1 MKKGV
6 CILFVLLAFLESLG
20 GTIQSETDSTKSATP
35 HFEIS
40 RNSFIHSSTIYL
52 VCKGERTDSLQFQNV
67 DLNFDSVF
75 VYKDSILYYSFLN
88 CNKCKPILTRRMQYL
103 LTYDSLRIQI
113 MLVTYLEYSCKRDFY
128 NPYTGAQDEGDTLAK
143 VRQNYSSYNTII
155 LDSNFI
161 QGKRVAN
168 EVSFADN
175 YGIPSRDR
183 AVIQS
188 YNLKYNQKQKVYYNL
203 LKTMSGTFKFTTKSA
218 GQYESKKFV
227 KEKIC
232 FLQFDGS
239 TFAYYKGN
247 WFHYFK
253 RIFSEVDRE
262 NVFCLNGCE

>member
-20 GTIQSETDSTKSATP
+20 GTTPSETDSSKSAAP

-52 VCKGERTDSLQFQNV
+52 VYKGERTDSLQFQNV

-75 VYKDSILYYSFLN
+75 VYKDSLLYYSFLF
-88 CNKCKPILTRRMQYL
+88 CNKCMPILTRRMQYL
-103 LTYDSLRIQI
+103 LTYDGLRIKT

-128 NPYTGAQDEGDTLAK
+128 NPYDGTQDEGDTLAK

-161 QGKRVAN
+161 KGKRVAN

-175 YGIPSRDR
+175 FGNPSRDR
-183 AVIQS
+183 SLIKS
-188 YNLKYNQKQKVYYNL
+188 YNLKYDHNLKVFYNL
-203 LKTMSGTFKFTTKSA
+203 AKSMNGTFKFTTKVVD
-218 GQYESKKFV
+218 QYEIKKFV
-227 KEKIC
+227 KEKVY

-253 RIFSEVDRE
+253 GIFSEVDRE